1 MAADSSQPDIH
12 ATKSVAAETE
22 EFSVPQTVYLK
33 YIRQQLDDEIA
44 CMELPFTVLLLFSFS
59 MFAILSLSQGR
70 VYSVEQAIHEDIAQ
84 NSNFAFSGNM
94 GEKNYDDVHSYP
106 DFWSWVRLGFL
117 PLVVQSSWAYSE
129 SRAADV
135 SNVFD
140 LSTSPAVEPSSSWAF
155 GSYSSNALPLHG
167 DYIHYNRIIGGIR
180 FRQQVSEMS
189 DGLCRFPPGA
199 GPSNDVWQ
207 RWYGK
212 PCMPSY
218 EPISFE
224 PDADVSENFAKPERE
239 EWMLLSTTHSLDRM
253 IAQAVDMED
262 GCAQMNAKNRTCY
275 CKWCQT
281 QDPPSPW
288 ITDRTQRLEVGM
300 ASYNAEYGLLTMT
313 GVNYFFA
320 RGGRLRSRIQM
331 SSTWINFSMEFDF
344 ALLFFEM
351 IWILMLL
358 YIVLTEGKEVIS
370 VLIHAET
377 KWYVALQNDY
387 LGFWNIVDWI
397 SILVACVVAAAYG
410 NLWWQTW
417 YTHDELGALLDFTG
431 GHEAPD
437 AGREDYS
444 EKIIQFYR
452 LLEDTINAER
462 FYRLSLCIYPMMM
475 MLRLFKSFAAQPR
488 LAVVTETLQ
497 EASQDMLH
505 FGIVLFSVLL
515 TLCLDA
521 VLLFGR
527 DIEDFGNFG
536 RALHSCFRLMFGDW
550 DWKPMEK
557 VNRFAANVWFIL
569 TLVFVVIILL
579 NMLLAIIMD
588 NYMNVKKRSASS
600 ESLGKQMQEMW
611 RRRQMNKNK
620 ERVTLNV
627 IWDAFVEES
636 GGQVKHMCQSNRAIT
651 EDFLMELVPDI
662 PSSQA
667 HRTIH
672 KSWRDHQRAHT
683 KPFVIEDAGEPLS
696 RLEAVTRTIRNGLFF
711 AFDRFHFADT
721 RPAPSWDSTSS
732 ESLDA
737 ARVRLVEEQHGAEQE
752 ALLEFTEA
760 FRLKEQ
766 QAVKTVIE
774 LVDNETAR
782 LSSEA
787 AATLAGI
794 LQGVDVRQA
803 TIESRCAHM
812 SLSVH
817 EMYQKMMN
825 LQSRA
830 TMLVGCLQKAI
841 HQKRLKQE
849 AEATST
855 GRRRG
860 LFDGCSPEVRE
871 APIPIVRR

>member
-1 MAADSSQPDIH
+1 M
-12 ATKSVAAETE
+12 
-22 EFSVPQTVYLK
+22 YLK
-33 YIRQQLDDEIA
+33 YIRKELDDEIA

-59 MFAILSLSQGR
+59 MFAILSLNQGS
-70 VYSVEQAIHEDIAQ
+70 VYSVEQAIHEDIAE
-84 NSNFAFSGNM
+84 NSNFAFSGYM
-94 GEKNYDDVHSYP
+94 GEKNYDDAHSYA
-106 DFWSWVRLGFL
+106 DFWSWIRLGFL

-140 LSTSPAVEPSSSWAF
+140 LSASPAVEPSSSWAF
-155 GSYSSNALPLHG
+155 GSYGSNALPLTG
-167 DYIHYNRIIGGIR
+167 DHLHYNRIIGGLR

-189 DGLCRFPPGA
+189 TGLCRYPTGA
-199 GPSNDVWQ
+199 GPSDEVWQ

-212 PCMPSY
+212 PCMPSFD
-218 EPISFE
+218 PISFE
-224 PDADVSENFAKPERE
+224 PDADVSENFARPQRE
-239 EWMLLSTTHSLDRM
+239 EWMLFSGMGGLGRM

-262 GCAQMNAKNRTCY
+262 GCAQMEAKNRTCL

-288 ITDRTQRLEVGM
+288 ITDQTQRLEVGM

-313 GVNYFFA
+313 GVNYFFT
-320 RGGRLRSRIQM
+320 RGGRMRKRIQM
-331 SSTWINFSMEFDF
+331 SSMWINFSMEFDV
-344 ALLFFEM
+344 ALVFFEM
-351 IWILMLL
+351 IWIFMLL
-358 YIVLTEGKEVIS
+358 YIVLNEGMEIIS
-370 VLIHAET
+370 VLRHAET
-377 KWYVALQNDY
+377 KWYIALQTDY

-410 NLWWQTW
+410 YLWWMTW
-417 YTHDELGALLDFTG
+417 YMHEELGLLLDFAG
-431 GHEAPD
+431 GSLAPAD
-437 AGREDYS
+437 AGRADYS
-444 EKIIQFYR
+444 EKVMQFYNFF
-452 LLEDTINAER
+452 ENTIQAER

-557 VNRFAANVWFIL
+557 VNRFAANVWFIF
-569 TLVFVVIILL
+569 TVVFVVIILL

-600 ESLGKQMQEMW
+600 QSLGSQMAAMW
-611 RRRQMNKNK
+611 RRRQMTKNK
-620 ERVTLNV
+620 ERVKLND
-627 IWDAFVEES
+627 IWDAFVDEA
-636 GGQVKHMCQSNRAIT
+636 GGQVKHMCESNRSINA
-651 EDFLMELVPDI
+651 DFLRELVPDI
-662 PSSQA
+662 PNSQA
-667 HRTIH
+667 YRTINN
-672 KSWRDHQRAHT
+672 SWEAHLRATT
-683 KPFVIEDAGEPLS
+683 KPFDIEDAGEPLG
-696 RLEAVTRTIRNGLFF
+696 RLEAVTRRIRNGLFF

-721 RPAPSWDSTSS
+721 RPVPSWDNTNS
-732 ESLDA
+732 ESLDQ
-737 ARVRLVEEQHGAEQE
+737 ARERLVVEQLDTEQE
-752 ALLEFTEA
+752 ALVEFTEA

-794 LQGVDVRQA
+794 LQGIDVHQA
-803 TIESRCAHM
+803 TIESRSAHM
-812 SLSVH
+812 TISVH

-830 TMLVGCLQKAI
+830 TMLANRLQKAI
-841 HQKRLKQE
+841 HQKRLQHE
-849 AEATST
+849 AEAGGANS
-855 GRRRG
+855 GGRRG
-860 LFDGCSPEVRE
+860 LFDGCAPEVRE